1 LSSAP
6 IEPTSAPSSYSS
18 LTDSMMSGDLQ
29 ILQDSF
35 DTLFTSTLLFDQQ
48 SLAEL
53 VAALAQL
60 TVGVLEG
67 AGIPKKDIKGVSSKQ
82 NSASS
87 GLNESEILQAVNTF
101 AITRLVETAL
111 VNISR
116 IEMIW
121 KVLVSFTLI
130 KLFRWLT
137 SIF

>member
-1 LSSAP
+1 
-6 IEPTSAPSSYSS
+6 
-18 LTDSMMSGDLQ
+18 MMSGDLQ